1 MAQHQPF
8 RNTLFAVSILTARS
22 WLPRLL
28 EKVIFLD
35 KVSFKKYK
43 SYGALIGGSGK
54 VRSKSIHFYLVLI
67 SQTICAAYR
76 PLATKSAIFA
86 QDESTSRNLKNFPSR
101 CSEVL

>member
-1 MAQHQPF
+1 MFPK
-8 RNTLFAVSILTARS
+8 
-22 WLPRLL
+22 L

-35 KVSFKKYK
+35 TLSFKKYRR
-43 SYGALIGGSGK
+43 YGALSGGSGMM
-54 VRSKSIHFYLVLI
+54 RSKSFHFYLVLI